1 MPIGLNVIKAPHHA
15 GLFLNEQNERP
26 SSSHRDVERMMILL
40 PPFGVRFLRALQKFY
55 ISLALVA
62 YCFVSALSGANAAP
76 SPEALKQARQ
86 QCSRMAEKLANARKL
101 QNNSVQSSSNYNL
114 DKETCFAQ
122 IEISQIL
129 KSTGEGESEAESDGE
144 KRHRQILLINATT
157 NEILA
162 IVMWEEPKGL
172 RVGHIYDP
180 KYDGPRDD
188 YEKVD
193 IYMRKK
199 MALNMR

>member
-1 MPIGLNVIKAPHHA
+1 
-15 GLFLNEQNERP
+15 
-26 SSSHRDVERMMILL
+26 
-40 PPFGVRFLRALQKFY
+40 
-55 ISLALVA
+55 
-62 YCFVSALSGANAAP
+62 
-76 SPEALKQARQ
+76 
-86 QCSRMAEKLANARKL
+86 MAEKLATARKL

-129 KSTGEGESEAESDGE
+129 KSTGENETESEGE

-157 NEILA
+157 NDILA

-193 IYMRKK
+193 LYMRKK

>member
-1 MPIGLNVIKAPHHA
+1 MPVGLNLIKAPHHA
-15 GLFLNEQNERP
+15 GLFLNNQNEQP
-26 SSSHRDVERMMILL
+26 SPSHRDVERMMILL
-40 PPFGVRFLRALQKFY
+40 PPFGMRFHLELQRFWVS
-55 ISLALVA
+55 IALVA
-62 YCFVSALSGANAAP
+62 YCFLSALSGANAAS

-86 QCSRMAEKLANARKL
+86 QCSRMAEKLATARKL

-129 KSTGEGESEAESDGE
+129 KSTGENETESEGE

-157 NEILA
+157 NDILA

-193 IYMRKK
+193 LYMRKK